1 MTVGEAVWTGS
12 WVAERL
18 GVRVEGDGVAVL
30 VGLALRHNPRR
41 AHLLVSR
48 VLGKHVP
55 TDPRLVRAAGLAL
68 GARVAE
74 VLDGRPRPRVSLQA
88 ALEDVP
94 GAAAAV
100 RDELVRSARIPSG
113 PAGSGSSVTGP
124 VGSSPSRVTV
134 LGYAETATGLGHL
147 VAEALDAEVYL
158 HSTRRPVAG
167 VNGTGGFAEE
177 HSHASEHLLLPA
189 DPGLLTGGGP
199 LVLVDDELST
209 GRTVANTMRALHR
222 LSARPHYVVAT
233 LADLRS
239 PADHAVLQALAVE
252 LGARVDVV
260 ALTAGVVHV
269 PPDVLTAGAALVA
282 EHSPG
287 VSSRTDLPSVPRR
300 AVKGSSSAPAPIG
313 PARVDLGWPAG
324 LPDGGRHG
332 VLRHH
337 RARLEAELPA
347 MAVRLAQVLP
357 ADGEVLVL
365 GFEELMHAP
374 LRLAE
379 ALADDQPGLVV
390 RSSTTT
396 RSPVLAVDADGYAI
410 RHRLVFTSHD
420 EPTDGP
426 GERYAYNIP
435 PGRFAAVALVVDG
448 PGDTP
453 ELAGLLGALAAVT
466 PSVVLA
472 VLPSYLPGGMS

>member
-18 GVRVEGDGVAVL
+18 GVHVEGDGVAEL

-68 GARVAE
+68 GARVAQ
-74 VLDGRPRPRVSLQA
+74 VLDGQQRPRVSLQA
-88 ALEDVP
+88 ALDDRP

-100 RDELVRSARIPSG
+100 RDELVGSAGVSG
-113 PAGSGSSVTGP
+113 GSVPAGS
-124 VGSSPSRVTV
+124 SRSGVTV

-158 HSTRRPVAG
+158 HSTRRSVAG
-167 VNGTGGFAEE
+167 MSGTGGFAEE
-177 HSHASEHLLLPA
+177 HSHACEHLLLPA
-189 DPGLLTGGGP
+189 DPGMLTGGGP

-209 GRTVANTMRALHR
+209 GRTVANTLRALHR

-233 LADLRS
+233 LADLRA
-239 PADHAVLQALAVE
+239 PADHAGLQALAVE

-260 ALTAGVVHV
+260 ALAAGVVQL
-269 PPDVLTAGAALVA
+269 PPDVLAAGAALVA

-287 VSSRTDLPSVPRR
+287 ASSREAVPSVPPR
-300 AVKGSSSAPAPIG
+300 ATKGSSREPVPVG
-313 PARVDLGWPAG
+313 PVRVDLGWPAG

-332 VLRHH
+332 VLRQH
-337 RARLEAELPA
+337 RTRLEAELPA
-347 MAVRLAQVLP
+347 MAARLAQVLP

-420 EPTDGP
+420 DPTDGP
-426 GERYAYNIP
+426 GERYAYNIA
-435 PGRFAAVALVVDG
+435 PGRFAAVALVVDR

-472 VLPSYLPGGMS
+472 VLPSYLPGGSS

>member
-88 ALEDVP
+88 ALEDGP

-100 RDELVRSARIPSG
+100 RDELVRS
-113 PAGSGSSVTGP
+113 
-124 VGSSPSRVTV
+124 SPCDASRVTV

-189 DPGLLTGGGP
+189 DPGLLTGRGP

-287 VSSRTDLPSVPRR
+287 VSSRTDVPSVPRR
-300 AVKGSSSAPAPIG
+300 AVKGSSSAPAPLG

-472 VLPSYLPGGMS
+472 VLPSYRPGGMS

>member
-18 GVRVEGDGVAVL
+18 GVRVVGDGVAEL
-30 VGLALRHNPRR
+30 VGLALRRNPRR

-74 VLDGRPRPRVSLQA
+74 VLDGQPRPRVSLEA
-88 ALEDVP
+88 ALDEVP

-100 RDELVRSARIPSG
+100 RDELVGSAGVSSGRPPG
-113 PAGSGSSVTGP
+113 PAAGGSS
-124 VGSSPSRVTV
+124 VTV

-158 HSTRRPVAG
+158 HSTRRAVAG
-167 VNGTGGFAEE
+167 VRGTGGFAEE
-177 HSHASEHLLLPA
+177 HSHAREHLLLPA
-189 DPGLLTGGGP
+189 DPGMLMGAGP

-209 GRTVANTMRALHR
+209 GRTVANTLRALHR
-222 LSARPHYVVAT
+222 LSARPRYVVAT
-233 LADLRS
+233 LADLRA
-239 PADHAVLQALAVE
+239 PADHAVLQALGVE

-260 ALTAGVVHV
+260 TLAAGVVHT
-269 PPDVLTAGAALVA
+269 PPDVLAAGAALVA

-287 VSSRTDLPSVPRR
+287 ASSPRDVPFVQRHRTKGPST
-300 AVKGSSSAPAPIG
+300 AAAAPAG
-313 PARVDLGWPAG
+313 PVRVDLGWPAG

-347 MAVRLAQVLP
+347 MAARLAQVLP

-379 ALADDQPGLVV
+379 ALADDHPGLVV

-410 RHRLVFTSHD
+410 RHRLVFASHD
-420 EPTDGP
+420 EPADGP

-448 PGDTP
+448 PGDRP

-472 VLPSYLPGGMS
+472 VLPSYLPGGTS